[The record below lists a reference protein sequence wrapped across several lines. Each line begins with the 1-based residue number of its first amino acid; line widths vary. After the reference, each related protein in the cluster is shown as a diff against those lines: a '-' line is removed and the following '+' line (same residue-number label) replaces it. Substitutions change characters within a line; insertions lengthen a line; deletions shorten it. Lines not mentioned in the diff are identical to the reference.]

1 MSLNSEKTENSLYF
15 LLDQVELIKK
25 RAEVLGKR
33 LYTLEISIEALGK
46 QLHTIEENHKE
57 QCKITEKCQKKNRKF
72 LSRIYRRQ
80 KNFIEKAEVVEEIA
94 VESEYELK
102 QEIERLVTSIKN
114 LEKTTED
121 IVSRGATKDD
131 ITAAIGNLQVTQQIT
146 QQATVPQVI
155 TWYYV

>member
-1 MSLNSEKTENSLYF
+1 MSLDSEKTENSLYF
-15 LLDQVELIKK
+15 LLNQVELIKK
-25 RAEVLGKR
+25 RAEALGKR
-33 LYTLEISIEALGK
+33 LYTLETGVEALRK

-80 KNFIEKAEVVEEIA
+80 KNFIEKVEVVELEN
-94 VESEYELK
+94 ELK

-114 LEKTTED
+114 LERTTED
-121 IVSRGATKDD
+121 IVSRGATKND
-131 ITAAIGNLQVTQQIT
+131 ITTAIGNLQVTQQIT
-146 QQATVPQVI
+146 QQATVPQVGI

>member
-1 MSLNSEKTENSLYF
+1 MSLDSEKTENSLYF
-15 LLDQVELIKK
+15 LLNQVELIKK
-25 RAEVLGKR
+25 RAEALGKR
-33 LYTLEISIEALGK
+33 LYTLETGVEALRK

-80 KNFIEKAEVVEEIA
+80 KNFIEKVEVVE
-94 VESEYELK
+94 SENELK

-114 LEKTTED
+114 LERTTED
-121 IVSRGATKDD
+121 IVSRGATKND

-146 QQATVPQVI
+146 QQATVPQVGI

>member
-25 RAEVLGKR
+25 RAEGLGKR
-33 LYTLEISIEALGK
+33 LYTLEINIEALGK

-80 KNFIEKAEVVEEIA
+80 KNFIEKVEVVETEN
-94 VESEYELK
+94 ELK

-114 LEKTTED
+114 LERTTED
-121 IVSRGATKDD
+121 IVSRGATKND

>member
-15 LLDQVELIKK
+15 LLDQVESIKK
-25 RAEVLGKR
+25 RAGVLGKR
-33 LYTLEISIEALGK
+33 LDTIEVSIEALGK

-80 KNFIEKAEVVEEIA
+80 KNFIEKVEVVE
-94 VESEYELK
+94 SENELK

-114 LEKTTED
+114 LERTTED
-121 IVSRGATKDD
+121 IVSRGATKND

>member
-15 LLDQVELIKK
+15 LLDQVESIKK
-25 RAEVLGKR
+25 RAGVLGKR
-33 LYTLEISIEALGK
+33 LDTIEVSIEALGK

-80 KNFIEKAEVVEEIA
+80 KNFIEKVEVVES
-94 VESEYELK
+94 ESELK

-114 LEKTTED
+114 LERTTED
-121 IVSRGATKDD
+121 IVSRGATKND
-131 ITAAIGNLQVTQQIT
+131 ITTAIGNLQVTQQIT
-146 QQATVPQVI
+146 QQATVPQVGI

>member
-1 MSLNSEKTENSLYF
+1 MNLNSEETENSIYF
-15 LLDQVELIKK
+15 LLDQVESIKK
-25 RAEVLGKR
+25 RVGVLGKR
-33 LYTLEISIEALGK
+33 LDTIEVSIEALGK

-80 KNFIEKAEVVEEIA
+80 KNFIEKVEVVE
-94 VESEYELK
+94 SENELK

-114 LEKTTED
+114 LERTTED
-121 IVSRGATKDD
+121 IVSRGATKND

>member
-15 LLDQVELIKK
+15 LLDQVESIKK
-25 RAEVLGKR
+25 RAGVLGKR
-33 LYTLEISIEALGK
+33 LDTIEVSIEALGK

-72 LSRIYRRQ
+72 LSRIYKRQ
-80 KNFIEKAEVVEEIA
+80 KNFIEKVEVVES
-94 VESEYELK
+94 ESELK

-114 LEKTTED
+114 LERTTEE
-121 IVSRGATKDD
+121 IVSRGATKND

>member
-1 MSLNSEKTENSLYF
+1 MNLNHEERGDIYF
-15 LLDQVELIKK
+15 FIVQVESIKK
-25 RAEVLGKR
+25 QVGVLGKQLDTIEESLEVLGK
-33 LYTLEISIEALGK
+33 
-46 QLHTIEENHKE
+46 QLNTIEENYKE

-131 ITAAIGNLQVTQQIT
+131 ITATIGNLQVTQQIT